1 MAYMLYLF
9 TFTIKTIPMY
19 VIKYT
24 LQDSEV
30 IHYLPRCCAF
40 LERVQSNRHE
50 KNAERDSGV
59 VEWCQD
65 NYGIV

>member
-1 MAYMLYLF
+1 
-9 TFTIKTIPMY
+9 MY

-24 LQDSEV
+24 LLDLGV
-30 IHYLPRCCAF
+30 IHYLHRCCAF

-65 NYGIV
+65 SYGIV